1 MKCNDFRLNC
11 ILWLPHFE
19 SDIDLDLLFTEWRPA
34 EYATLGAV
42 MRNLKFLEEWFKLV
56 EIHETV
62 INYILTCILEI
73 DIMRNCSLLVMYF
86 VLFCFIY
93 CILDWVIKK
102 VYCTNYILY
111 FYTSGFDM
119 LCVWCSWRK
128 RFSPGSRYCCRT
140 AEISPAKIPC
150 PYYSMRDTL

>member
-1 MKCNDFRLNC
+1 
-11 ILWLPHFE
+11 
-19 SDIDLDLLFTEWRPA
+19 
-34 EYATLGAV
+34 

-93 CILDWVIKK
+93 CILD
-102 VYCTNYILY
+102 
-111 FYTSGFDM
+111 
-119 LCVWCSWRK
+119 
-128 RFSPGSRYCCRT
+128 
-140 AEISPAKIPC
+140 
-150 PYYSMRDTL
+150 